1 MGEQFV
7 MSWTVDKQSQNIEHA
22 WTPFDTRQKPIDPS
36 VGIDFGY
43 VASVG
48 NRPDRSRL
56 FFSSERTIIGA
67 IYNRLAVDV
76 ASMQFRHVRLDENDR
91 YKETIK
97 SGLNGCLTVEANLDQ
112 EARAF
117 ILDYALSLFD
127 AGVVCIVPVE
137 TTLNPL
143 DSGGWDVNNMRIG
156 TITSWGANTVRV
168 KVYNEKTGKREEITL
183 PKSMVGIIE
192 NPFYS
197 VMNEPNS
204 TLQRLLRTLSLIDS
218 TDAQNG
224 SGKLDLIIQLPYVIK
239 SEARRQQ
246 ADQRRKDIEFQLQSS
261 KYGVAY
267 TDGTEKV
274 VQLNR
279 PVDNTLMA
287 RVEYLVN
294 LLYSQLGLTPD
305 IMNGTASESAML
317 NYYSRTIEPIVSAF
331 TNELKRKFLTK
342 TARTQ
347 GQSIMSF
354 RDPFKLVPMEK
365 IADIADKFTRNEI
378 LSSNDVRTAIGYLPS
393 SDPKANEL
401 RNSNMPAPSE
411 SGNPVPNPTPQTP

>member
-1 MGEQFV
+1 MGERFV
-7 MSWTVDKQSQNIEHA
+7 MSWTLDKTAGAVEHA
-22 WTPFDTRQKPIDPS
+22 WTPFDKRQNPVEPGD
-36 VGIDFGY
+36 GIDFGY
-43 VASVG
+43 VSSIG
-48 NRPDRSRL
+48 GRSDRMRPFISN
-56 FFSSERTIIGA
+56 ERTIIGA

-76 ASMQFRHVRLDENDR
+76 ASMQFRHVRLDENGR

-97 SGLNGCLTVEANLDQ
+97 SGLNNCLTVEANLDQ

-117 ILDYALSLFD
+117 ILDYAMSLFD
-127 AGVVCIVPVE
+127 VGVLCIVPVE

-143 DSGGWDVNNMRIG
+143 DSGGWDVTNMRIG
-156 TITSWGANTVRV
+156 AITSWRANTVRV
-168 KVYNEKTGKREEITL
+168 KVYNEKTGRKEEITL

-192 NPFYS
+192 NPFYN

-218 TDAQNG
+218 VDQANG

-246 ADQRRKDIEFQLQSS
+246 AEQRRKDIEFQLQGS
-261 KYGVAY
+261 KYGIAY

-279 PVDNTLMA
+279 PADNTLMS

-294 LLYSQLGLTPD
+294 LLYSQLGLTPE
-305 IMNGTASESAML
+305 IMNGTADEGAML
-317 NYYSRTIEPIVSAF
+317 NYYARTIEPIVAAF
-331 TNELKRKFLTK
+331 TNELRRKFLTK

-347 GQSIMSF
+347 GQDIMSF

-378 LSSNDVRTAIGYLPS
+378 LSSNDIRTAIGYLPS
-393 SDPKANEL
+393 KDPKANEL
-401 RNSNMPAPSE
+401 RNSNMPDPNPAPSE
-411 SGNPVPNPTPQTP
+411 SGTVPDPTP

>member
-7 MSWTVDKQSQNIEHA
+7 MSWTVDKTAGAVEHA
-22 WTPFDTRQKPIDPS
+22 WTPFDQRQNPAEATANL
-36 VGIDFGY
+36 DFGY
-43 VASVG
+43 VASIG
-48 NRPDRSRL
+48 ARPDRSRL
-56 FFSSERTIIGA
+56 YISGERTIIGA
-67 IYNRLAVDV
+67 IYNRLGVDV
-76 ASMQFRHVRLDENDR
+76 AQMHFRHVRVDDKDR
-91 YKETIK
+91 YKATIQ
-97 SGLNGCLTVEANLDQ
+97 SGLNDCLTTEANLDQ
-112 EARAF
+112 SAQAF
-117 ILDYALSLFD
+117 VLDYAMTLFD
-127 AGVVCIVPVE
+127 AGVLAIVPVE

-143 DSGGWDVNNMRIG
+143 DTGGWDVKNMRIG
-156 TITSWGANTVRV
+156 TITSWQAKFVRV
-168 KVYNEKTGKREEITL
+168 KVYNEKTGKKEEITL
-183 PKSMVGIIE
+183 PKSMVAIIE
-192 NPFYS
+192 NPFYN

-204 TLQRLLRTLSLIDS
+204 TLQRLLRTLSLIDA

-246 ADQRRKDIEFQLQSS
+246 AEQRRKDIEFQLQGS

-287 RVEYLVN
+287 RVEYLIN
-294 LLYSQLGLTPD
+294 LLFSQLGLTPE
-305 IMNGTASESAML
+305 IMNGTADESTML
-317 NYYSRTIEPIVSAF
+317 NYYNRTIAPIVDAF
-331 TNELKRKFLTK
+331 VNEIRRKFLTK

-347 GQSIMSF
+347 GQTVMAF

-365 IADIADKFTRNEI
+365 LADIADKFTRNEI
-378 LSSNDVRTAIGYLPS
+378 ASSNDIRTAIGWLPS
-393 SDPKANEL
+393 DDPKADEL

-411 SGNPVPNPTPQTP
+411 SGTPVPDPTP